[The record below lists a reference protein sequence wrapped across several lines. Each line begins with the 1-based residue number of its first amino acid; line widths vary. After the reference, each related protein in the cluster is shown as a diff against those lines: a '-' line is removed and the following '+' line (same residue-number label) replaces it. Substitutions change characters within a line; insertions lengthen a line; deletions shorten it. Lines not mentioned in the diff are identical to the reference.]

1 MRPRTLHKTHP
12 VPGNAF
18 HRHEFRLEE
27 GSSEE
32 TKAEQE
38 VGIWMKKKRNR
49 VKEREKNTSQITL
62 LHFYDSVKTS
72 EERNVS

>member
-1 MRPRTLHKTHP
+1 MRPLTLHNTHS

-27 GSSEE
+27 RRSEE
-32 TKAEQE
+32 RKADQE
-38 VGIWMKKKRNR
+38 VGIWMKKKKDR

-62 LHFYDSVKTS
+62 LHCYDSVKTS
-72 EERNVS
+72 EESNVS